1 MLFLRFPWNG
11 NIHSMIYGL
20 NIINLLNLILWN
32 KTFKCSCV
40 FIPMFCGIFNQV
52 WLFILLG
59 GERVQMFSN
68 CVNVPSFYLSWFL
81 MFQML
86 ILMIQSKRKQR
97 MKWSVHKTKWH
108 LKRIFQLNILTR
120 VFLPFFPLFLAGFT
134 FTDM

>member
-1 MLFLRFPWNG
+1 METFIAWFMVLTSSTFLTSSYE
-11 NIHSMIYGL
+11 IK
-20 NIINLLNLILWN
+20 LLRNSNNYLS
-32 KTFKCSCV
+32 CSCV